1 MVESGLKWSEVG
13 LRGSYEA
20 KIDDKGRLKI
30 PSPFRDRIEP
40 AQGAIFFITSL
51 DGETA
56 RVYPL
61 PEWEAI
67 ERRVAAMPST
77 DPTRERFLHLV
88 NYYGQTVEMDGQG
101 RVLIPARL
109 RAAADL
115 NADVDVQ
122 GHVTYLVVLSRERSL
137 ARTQASTLSVDD
149 KGRLSDFGI

>member
-1 MVESGLKWSEVG
+1 LKVA

-30 PSPFRDRIEP
+30 PSQFREEVER
-40 AQGAIFFITSL
+40 AHGAMFFITSL

-67 ERRVAAMPST
+67 ERRIAAMPST

-88 NYYGQTVEMDGQG
+88 NFYGQTIEMDGQG
-101 RVLIPARL
+101 RVLIPGRL
-109 RAAADL
+109 RTAAAL
-115 NADVDVQ
+115 VGDVDVQ
-122 GHVTYLVVLSRERSL
+122 GHVTYLVVLSRERSASRL
-137 ARTQASTLSVDD
+137 QASALSNDD
-149 KGRLSDFGI
+149 KGRLSAFGI